1 VRVEQRR
8 RNLQRL
14 DSSAIPSFL
23 PRLPFDRMFLASKLL
38 VHNALAD
45 NVANDSI
52 EACGVIGLAIVKPIG
67 LLIQVTEEMEWL
79 D

>member
-1 VRVEQRR
+1 
-8 RNLQRL
+8 
-14 DSSAIPSFL
+14 
-23 PRLPFDRMFLASKLL
+23 MFLASKLL